1 MARTPPRLT
10 VFVSRRAQRDLDH
23 IWDYN
28 VDFYNSADHADAYL
42 AFLEDETAKLQT
54 NYHLGRPVP
63 QRIGLQHITIR
74 KGRGHG
80 YVVIY
85 EVSNETLQI
94 LRYFHTRQDWQGKTE
109 KNDV

>member
-1 MARTPPRLT
+1 MARKPSRLT
-10 VFVSRRAQRDLDH
+10 VSISQSAQRDLER

-28 VDFYNSADHADAYL
+28 VDLYGSADHADAYL
-42 AFLEDETAKLQT
+42 AFLEDETARLQT

-63 QRIGLQHITIR
+63 QRDGLQHVNIR

-85 EVSNETLQI
+85 EVTGEVVVI
-94 LRYFHTRQDWQGKTE
+94 LRYFHSRRDWLDKIGRG
-109 KNDV
+109 NV